1 MPGPLPKDPKI
12 RQRQNKVATQATLQ
26 AEGATR
32 RRVPQMPDCVDENG
46 QPKEWHKMTRAF
58 WRDVWRSPM
67 APEFLQADIHGL
79 YLLVKLID
87 KFWEEPSIA
96 LAGEIRLQRQCFGL
110 TPIDRRRLQWEVE
123 KVEEVM
129 QKKKP
134 LIQQPSQPTQP
145 VDDPRR
151 LLTAVK

>member
-1 MPGPLPKDPKI
+1 MPGPLPKDPKL

-26 AEGATR
+26 AQASR
-32 RRVPQMPDCVDENG
+32 RRVPPMPECVDEEG
-46 QPKEWHKMTRAF
+46 QPKEWHKMTKAF

-123 KVEEVM
+123 KVEEVLD
-129 QKKKP
+129 KKRTPKQSAPPPKP
-134 LIQQPSQPTQP
+134 A
-145 VDDPRR
+145 DDPRK
-151 LLTAVK
+151 LLSIV